1 VAGSDGSCP
10 ATAVHGRQ
18 AWDRRRAEPRV
29 VAVNSETEAGG
40 RMPLTPPR
48 WTVRSAIEPSVDSAP
63 RGGTS
68 AHRFGTTPSGD
79 RRAPDR
85 RTEGAHTRWAEH
97 RPAGVR
103 EGGRPGVRGAAR
115 HRRFELNSGGP
126 DPSLSRATSRLGGAF
141 SIDLVFRQASSLP
154 RLVPAAR
161 WTRCQGRGRR
171 DRCSV
176 PEGPA
181 VHGWQRHGVDL
192 TRVSPALHAK
202 WLFPVGRQ
210 LALHMHTE
218 SSTATTIRKLLREDP
233 DRWGD

>member
-1 VAGSDGSCP
+1 VLALVGVHDEPDEERGDRPAVFASPPSLLGSTAYPRGSGEAGSWRSPVAGSDGSCP

-115 HRRFELNSGGP
+115 HRRFEL
-126 DPSLSRATSRLGGAF
+126 
-141 SIDLVFRQASSLP
+141 
-154 RLVPAAR
+154 
-161 WTRCQGRGRR
+161 
-171 DRCSV
+171 
-176 PEGPA
+176 
-181 VHGWQRHGVDL
+181 
-192 TRVSPALHAK
+192 
-202 WLFPVGRQ
+202 
-210 LALHMHTE
+210 
-218 SSTATTIRKLLREDP
+218 
-233 DRWGD
+233 